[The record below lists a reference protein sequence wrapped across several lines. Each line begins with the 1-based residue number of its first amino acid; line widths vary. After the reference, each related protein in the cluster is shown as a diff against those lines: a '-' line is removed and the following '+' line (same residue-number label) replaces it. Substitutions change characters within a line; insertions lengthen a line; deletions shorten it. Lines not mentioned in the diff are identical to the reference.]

1 VEGAEQAL
9 QKATADIPADVLGR
23 LTSADK
29 LSDDDRKA
37 ILEIA
42 THALAPFQPIPKPKP
57 SAESKPTSAPKPAAA
72 PKSTSQPEPA
82 AEPKPAAK
90 ASP

>member
-42 THALAPFQPIPKPKP
+42 THALAPFQPTPK
-57 SAESKPTSAPKPAAA
+57 PKPAAA
-72 PKSTSQPEPA
+72 PKSTSKPKPA
-82 AEPKPAAK
+82 VEPKPAAK
-90 ASP
+90 AAP